1 MASKKVLIA
10 GVLACAVC
18 LLAAVPGMNAWA
30 QEEGAK
36 AVNVILKNDSDSS
49 VDVACIDQ
57 YGGNFTATV
66 EGSTS
71 QNQTLMAQSEIKIGE
86 NVIHVVTPADEGQ
99 ELLIAAP

>member
-1 MASKKVLIA
+1 MAKKSVLIA
-10 GVLACAVC
+10 GLLVC
-18 LLAAVPGMNAWA
+18 GGWLLAVIPGMNAWA

-36 AVNVILKNDSDSS
+36 AVNVILKNDSGAS

-86 NVIHVVTPADEGQ
+86 TVIHVVSPADEGQ

>member
-10 GVLACAVC
+10 GLLACGVC

-36 AVNVILKNDSDSS
+36 VANVMLKNDSDAR
-49 VDVACIDQ
+49 VDVACVDQ

-66 EGSTS
+66 DGSTS
-71 QNQTLMAQSEIKIGE
+71 QNQTLMVQSEIKIGE
-86 NVIHVVTPADEGQ
+86 TVIHVVSPADEGQ
-99 ELLIAAP
+99 EILIAAP